1 MNNYFNNKVAIITG
15 AGSGIGLETCRL
27 LVELKVSIVMISK
40 SDSSIRSL
48 KKLKKKYKNIKAIA
62 FAADFTNEEDVKNV
76 INQTIKKFKK
86 IDILINSAGK
96 TSFGTLES
104 TSLEDWNDIHNN
116 NGTLTFLACK
126 HVIPFMKKK
135 KFGKIVNISSIAGR
149 FRGITSGLSY
159 AYTKSGLLAFTKQLA
174 FQVGKY
180 NINVNAFCPS
190 QTLTPMLKDLIDKT
204 DSPEDTKKNI
214 ISKIPLGRIADP
226 KEQARV
232 VVYLVSDQS
241 TYITGSFID
250 SNGGLY

>member
-1 MNNYFNNKVAIITG
+1 MDKYFENKVALITG
-15 AGSGIGLETCRL
+15 AGSGIGCETAKILAKNKCKL
-27 LVELKVSIVMISK
+27 ILVSK
-40 SDSSIRSL
+40 SNSSILLS
-48 KKLKKKYKNIKAIA
+48 KKLKKKFPKNQFFA
-62 FAADFTNEEDVKNV
+62 FSADFTKEKEVEEVVNLS
-76 INQTIKKFKK
+76 ILKFKK
-86 IDILINSAGK
+86 IDFLINSAGK

-104 TSLEDWNDIHNN
+104 TSLDDWNDIHNN

-126 HVIPFMKKK
+126 HIIPYMKKN

-174 FQVGKY
+174 FQVAPF

-190 QTLTPMLKDLIDKT
+190 QTLTPMLKDLINNTK
-204 DSPEDTKKNI
+204 SPKETKKMI
-214 ISKIPLGRIADP
+214 ISKIPLGRIASS
-226 KEQARV
+226 KEQANV
-232 VVYLVSDQS
+232 IVYLVSDKS